1 MRARPLPLV
10 TWPAELGGDPAIA
23 AIVVGVAVLVVVA
36 LLFAVLLLSRRQQRQ
51 TLAELTL
58 AVEELRSGR
67 LRTRPEVDARSPFR
81 PLADAVVRLGHDLSS
96 RLADPGRAGPKLEAL
111 LDLARDHVL
120 LTTDADGD
128 IRAVSGHVEALL
140 GWKDH
145 ELAGRPVAAL
155 FEEESWKELLPRLA
169 RRSLRE
175 KGVDAEAVLVRR
187 SGEKFPARIA
197 VRVLHGPDGD
207 VAGFLL
213 GVADVGRLVRLE
225 REVEEAERRYRDLL
239 DGLPGGAAILRAGRL
254 VYANEPFSRLL
265 ELAAGELEGQALRD
279 RVDTGDVLVLE
290 DRLAALERAA
300 PGETETLRLT
310 LVPAPGKAAADIE
323 LRLSAIRSRG
333 EPAVLAIVADTGE
346 MRRLEAELRL
356 NQARLDSALE
366 AMTDGVV
373 VLTETASGEFVRMT
387 NASFLDT
394 FGLARDRVLG
404 ASREDLARMLEA
416 RGEGAEAVARLVSS
430 GAGPLREPVTVGEGE
445 RAAYL
450 ECVLAPLRDPAG
462 GRAGR
467 VLLCRDL
474 SEQKA
479 LERSLEAHADTLRE
493 SRRALEQTVR
503 QLESAHAE
511 LAERSS
517 ELERLNQELRALDRM
532 KSDLLASVSHELQTP
547 LVAVRGYTEMVVKGR
562 LGPVTEEQ
570 RKGLELSLRNVD
582 RMIAMIDELFDL
594 VRGRP
599 ETLRLETFP
608 LEPLVDEAV
617 ATLDELVRQKRILV
631 TRRVEEPGLVIQGD
645 RNKLHQVFLNLLSNA
660 VKYNREGGEVDIS
673 VRRGRPGFVL
683 VQVRDTGVGIPEQEL
698 DRIFERG
705 YRASGAAA
713 EGREGAG
720 LGLFIVKQLLRLHG
734 CTIQAS
740 SRVGEGSVFSFT
752 LPLAREE
759 GEGRE
764 AQDRTRGRLGA
775 ADRGPAGGGND
786 DGNEPPPADRPVDE
800 GRGQPAPRPRLRIIR
815 R

>member
-1 MRARPLPLV
+1 MRARPLAFV
-10 TWPAELGGDPAIA
+10 AWPVELGGEAAVA

-58 AVEELRSGR
+58 ALEELRSGK
-67 LRTRPEVDARSPFR
+67 LRTRPDVDARSPFR
-81 PLADAVVRLGHDLSS
+81 PLADAVVRLGHDLGS
-96 RLADPGRAGPKLEAL
+96 RLADPGRAGPKLDAL
-111 LDLARDHVL
+111 LDLARNHVL

-128 IRAVSGHVEALL
+128 IRAASGHTEAVL

-145 ELAGRPVAAL
+145 ELLGRPVAAL
-155 FEEESWKELLPRLA
+155 FEEDSWKELLPRLA
-169 RRSLRE
+169 RRTLRE
-175 KGVDAEAVLVRR
+175 KGVDAETVLLRR

-197 VRVLHGPDGD
+197 VRLLHGPDGD

-213 GVADVGRLVRLE
+213 GVADIGRLVRLE
-225 REVEEAERRYRDLL
+225 REVEDAERRYRELL
-239 DGLPGGAAILRAGRL
+239 DGLPSGAAILRGGRL
-254 VYANEPFSRLL
+254 VYANEPFGRLL
-265 ELAAGELEGQALRD
+265 GLAAGEVEGKPLRD
-279 RVDTGDVLVLE
+279 RVGTGDLLVLE
-290 DRLAALERAA
+290 DRLAALERAV
-300 PGETETLRLT
+300 PGETETLRLA
-310 LVPAPGKAAADIE
+310 LVQPPAGVEADIE

-346 MRRLEAELRL
+346 VRRLEAELRL

-373 VLTETASGEFVRMT
+373 VLTETISGEFVRMT

-394 FGLARDRVLG
+394 FALARDRVLG
-404 ASREDLARMLEA
+404 ASREDLARMLEE
-416 RGEGAEAVARLVSS
+416 RGEGAEAVARLLSAP
-430 GAGPLREPVTVGEGE
+430 AGPLREPVVVGTGE
-445 RAAYL
+445 HAAHL
-450 ECVLAPLRDPAG
+450 ECVVGPLRHPAG

-467 VLLCRDL
+467 VLICRDL

-479 LERSLEAHADTLRE
+479 LERSLEAHAETLRH
-493 SRRALEQTVR
+493 SREALERTVR
-503 QLESAHAE
+503 QLEEAHAE
-511 LAERSS
+511 LAERSGQ
-517 ELERLNQELRALDRM
+517 LERLNRELRTLDRM
-532 KSDLLASVSHELQTP
+532 KSDLLANVSHELQTP
-547 LVAVRGYTEMVVKGR
+547 LVAVRGYTEMVAKGR

-570 RKGLELSLRNVD
+570 RRALELSLRNVD

-631 TRRVEEPGLVIQGD
+631 TRRVEEPGLVVQGD

-660 VKYNREGGEVDIS
+660 VKYNREGGEVEIS

-705 YRASGAAA
+705 YRASAPAA

-740 SRVGEGSVFSFT
+740 SRLGEGSVFSFT
-752 LPLAREE
+752 LPLALEEEEE
-759 GEGRE
+759 GR
-764 AQDRTRGRLGA
+764 
-775 ADRGPAGGGND
+775 ADRPRDCLPAAENAGRRD
-786 DGNEPPPADRPVDE
+786 EDGREPPPAERPVEE
-800 GRGQPAPRPRLRIIR
+800 GRGQPAARPRLRIIR